1 MQSQDPRFA
10 QQNPRVVRI
19 CTLRT
24 YTWTLT
30 SVVFLND
37 VDNLSFTQVDLMR
50 VLSVVVGE
58 DAILFQ
64 ALHLVRVGDD
74 SLCGCRWEGEE

>member
-1 MQSQDPRFA
+1 M
-10 QQNPRVVRI
+10 
-19 CTLRT
+19 
-24 YTWTLT
+24 
-30 SVVFLND
+30 FLND
-37 VDNLSFTQVDLMR
+37 VDDLSFTQVDLMR

-74 SLCGCRWEGEE
+74 SLCGCRWEGGREGEE